1 MESRGKGRRG
11 GGRGNNQ
18 PPLIFDQ
25 QAFMEAIG
33 TTTATI
39 ARASTVAATIS
50 QASAIMGRGGLS
62 NLQGFKAHHPPT
74 FKGGGDPMV
83 ANHWF
88 RQVEKILEAMKVT
101 SDATKVKL
109 AAFQLD
115 GESHVWWDWVKAS
128 RNFEVIT

>member
-1 MESRGKGRRG
+1 
-11 GGRGNNQ
+11 
-18 PPLIFDQ
+18 
-25 QAFMEAIG
+25 MEAIG

-50 QASAIMGRGGLS
+50 QASAIVGRGGLS

-115 GESHVWWDWVKAS
+115 DESHVWWDWVKAS
-128 RNFEVIT
+128 RNLEVITWEEFCELFMGKYSRYLHDMQKLRNS